1 MEYKCVCG
9 ENRTEFIKVEF
20 VDEDGNVVI
29 LVPDVDGVIAFGEL
43 SGKYSLYV
51 TNDEGEELANYEITL
66 EKNEP
71 SQPTEPEPPVTP
83 SEPDEPN
90 VPTNPE
96 TPTEPSGNVT
106 PDGSHDTDKTDSGK
120 SGTKNVSAAAV
131 LLPVLSV
138 LGIGGGV
145 VYYFIVK
152 KNKTRKTKRI
162 KKSNNE
168 KENK

>member
-1 MEYKCVCG
+1 MTAEYKCVCG

-51 TNDEGEELANYEITL
+51 TNDEGEELANYEITI

-83 SEPDEPN
+83 SEPEEPN
-90 VPTNPE
+90 APTTPE
-96 TPTEPSGNVT
+96 TPTEQSDNVT
-106 PDGSHDTDKTDSGK
+106 PDGSHDMDKTDSGT
-120 SGTKNVSAAAV
+120 SETKNVSAAAV
-131 LLPVLSV
+131 LLPVLLV
-138 LGIGGGV
+138 LGVVGGV
-145 VYYFIVK
+145 VYYFIAK
-152 KNKTRKTKRI
+152 KNKTRKI
-162 KKSNNE
+162 KKSKNE